1 MSLLNEA
8 LRKKSREKGRAGNET
23 RAFSAGRPSPPAA
36 GKSLRVSAA
45 LLAAAGI
52 AGSVWLWYAPEPPAG
67 PSRVAQQQPAPPE
80 EVVANAGLAPPDL
93 APAPA
98 TTAPGEAA
106 GTAGNGRPGTASPK
120 KRAKPPQ
127 VRLAAAVSPHKTDL
141 LPPASADAAASPK
154 PAGQLTE
161 AVKPYWEKALSY
173 HREKQFA
180 QAVAMY
186 SEVLKRAPEHAEALL
201 NLSAVHIEMQSFS
214 QAYPLLKDLEA
225 RFPENPAV
233 WLNLAMAEIGLG
245 RPERALA
252 DLRRAEQAGGE
263 SFDIHL
269 HRGAALSRLGRAG
282 EALAS
287 YQQAE
292 RLRPD
297 EPSLIF
303 NLAVAYDRQE
313 QFGEALSYYQSFI
326 ALGSV
331 ASATQ
336 KKLVEER
343 VAVLRAYLATRNRTN
358 QSS

>member
-8 LRKKSREKGRAGNET
+8 LRKKSREKAPPGNEA
-23 RAFSAGRPSPPAA
+23 RAFAAGRPSPPAA
-36 GKSLRVSAA
+36 GKSVRAA
-45 LLAAAGI
+45 AVLLLAAGI
-52 AGSVWLWYAPEPPAG
+52 AGSLWLWYAPEPSAG
-67 PSRVAQQQPAPPE
+67 PKQIARLQPAPAE
-80 EVVANAGLAPPDL
+80 EVVTQAGLAPPEPV
-93 APAPA
+93 PAPA
-98 TTAPGEAA
+98 TTSAAKAA
-106 GTAGNGRPGTASPK
+106 GTAGPK
-120 KRAKPPQ
+120 NKTKPPQ
-127 VRLAAAVSPHKTDL
+127 IRLAAAVTPQKKDP
-141 LPPASADAAASPK
+141 LPAVSVNPPVSPK
-154 PAGQLTE
+154 PDGQLTE
-161 AVKPYWEKALSY
+161 AIRPYWEKALCY

-186 SEVLKRAPEHAEALL
+186 SEVLKRAPEHEEALL
-201 NLSAVHIEMQSFS
+201 NLSAVQIEMHSFN

-225 RFPENPAV
+225 RFPDNPAV

-252 DLRRAEQAGGE
+252 DLLRAEQAGGE

-269 HRGAALSRLGRAG
+269 HRGAALSQLGRAG

-297 EPSLIF
+297 DPSLVF

-313 QFGEALSYYQSFI
+313 QFSEALSYYQSFVG
-326 ALGSV
+326 LGGV
-331 ASATQ
+331 VSAAQ

-343 VAVLRAYLATRNRTN
+343 VAVLRAYLAIRNSTN